1 MQILWSIIIGFI
13 VGLIARALMPGRD
26 NMGLLFT
33 TLLGIAGALIA
44 QLLGQ
49 SLGWYA
55 PGEPAGFLAAVIGAM
70 VLLAAGRGLKGR
82 TV

>member
-1 MQILWSIIIGFI
+1 VQILWSIIIGFI